1 MSPAKKKLAATYSR
15 ESYTIAT
22 IGNEAFDGRVRDGIG
37 SGHFFIATKN
47 VNGSAVIMANHDSL
61 KTLHELVSY
70 PANVAGFI

>member
-1 MSPAKKKLAATYSR
+1 MHPMNLSVNKKTGLNLSPAKKKLAATYSR

-47 VNGSAVIMANHDSL
+47 CQWIS
-61 KTLHELVSY
+61 SY
-70 PANVAGFI
+70 HGEP